1 MKRKITSHKGGR
13 TEIISAMRVTPGEKQ
28 MIDDARKDL
37 SYADYLVQKA
47 LKDVRRKN
55 P

>member
-1 MKRKITSHKGGR
+1 MIL
-13 TEIISAMRVTPGEKQ
+13 ARVSQKEKDC
-28 MIDDARKDL
+28 IDKARKDL